1 MAAVETIR
9 IEYYPLHSVL
19 SFYYLLMTTTA
30 NVLLAYE
37 RGINLFDAPDLPD
50 EMFVGRTT
58 EIQDMEKILLPGVD
72 SPVRKVLVLGG
83 MGGIGKTQLSIAY
96 AKRHGHTYSSV
107 FWLNATSELTL
118 KGSLRKM
125 AHRLLAAET
134 VDQLDDERLWHEVS
148 HWLCE
153 LDNHRWLLIFDNHDD
168 PAEFDI
174 ARYYPAV
181 AHGSIMVTT
190 RVPSRVKGSK
200 MPIRSL
206 SKEEDSLRILSTRS
220 GRGDLE
226 LGILSLNEPG
236 EICV

>member
-1 MAAVETIR
+1 MI
-9 IEYYPLHSVL
+9 LK
-19 SFYYLLMTTTA
+19 YYLMIAEMSSISSSTSTTA
-30 NVLLAYE
+30 DVLTVYE

-50 EMFVGRTT
+50 EMFIGRDA

-125 AHRLLAAET
+125 AYRLLAPET
-134 VDQLDDERLWHEVS
+134 VDRLDDERLGHEVS

-153 LDNHRWLLIFDNHDD
+153 LDNR
-168 PAEFDI
+168 P
-174 ARYYPAV
+174 V
-181 AHGSIMVTT
+181 AI
-190 RVPSRVKGSK
+190 
-200 MPIRSL
+200 
-206 SKEEDSLRILSTRS
+206 DLRQS
-220 GRGDLE
+220 
-226 LGILSLNEPG
+226 
-236 EICV
+236 